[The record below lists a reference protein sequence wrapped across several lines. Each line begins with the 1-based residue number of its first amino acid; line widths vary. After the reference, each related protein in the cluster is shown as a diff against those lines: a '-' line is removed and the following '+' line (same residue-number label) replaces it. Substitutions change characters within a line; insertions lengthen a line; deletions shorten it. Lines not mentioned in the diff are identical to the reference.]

1 MLDLKKGQE
10 VELQIDELAYGGK
23 GLSRFNNFVIFIEKA
38 IPGQKV
44 LAYITKKKKDFA
56 EAKIKKIISESSFHR
71 SSALIFLHA
80 EAVKLN
86 NFYTRNS
93 LIKKKKQVEK
103 IFEKQVEA

>member
-10 VELQIDELAYGGK
+10 IELQIDDLAYGGK
-23 GLSRFNNFVIFIEKA
+23 GLSRLNNFVIFVEKA

-56 EAKIKKIISESSFHR
+56 EAKIKEIISESPFSQIQ
-71 SSALIFLHA
+71 SALIFLHA

-93 LIKKKKQVEK
+93 LIKKRNRLRKSLKSR
-103 IFEKQVEA
+103 

>member
-44 LAYITKKKKDFA
+44 LAYITKKKK
-56 EAKIKKIISESSFHR
+56 ILQR
-71 SSALIFLHA
+71 Q
-80 EAVKLN
+80 KLK
-86 NFYTRNS
+86 R
-93 LIKKKKQVEK
+93 
-103 IFEKQVEA
+103 

>member
-44 LAYITKKKKDFA
+44 LAYITKK
-56 EAKIKKIISESSFHR
+56 
-71 SSALIFLHA
+71 
-80 EAVKLN
+80 
-86 NFYTRNS
+86 
-93 LIKKKKQVEK
+93 EK
-103 IFEKQVEA
+103 ILPRQKLKR